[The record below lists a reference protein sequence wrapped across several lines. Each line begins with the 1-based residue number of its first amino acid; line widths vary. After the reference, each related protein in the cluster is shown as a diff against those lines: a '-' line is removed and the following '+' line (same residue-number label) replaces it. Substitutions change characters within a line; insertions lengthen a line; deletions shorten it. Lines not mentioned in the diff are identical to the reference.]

1 MRQPDRNDFN
11 MPTIALAE
19 TEAEIARCFAVM
31 HELRPHL
38 SQDVFVAQVLR
49 QQAQGY
55 CLAYLEEAGEI
66 RATTGYR
73 VSENLVYGRFMYV
86 DDLVTRSADQG
97 SGYGS
102 ALLDW
107 LIAEA
112 RRLGCAQFHLDS
124 GVQRFGAH
132 RFYLHKGM
140 DITSHH
146 FGMRL

>member
-1 MRQPDRNDFN
+1 MS
-11 MPTIALAE
+11 TIAHAE
-19 TEAEIARCFAVM
+19 TEAEIARCYAVM

-38 SQDVFVAQVLR
+38 TQTGFVAQVLR
-49 QQAQGY
+49 QQGQGY
-55 CLAYLEEAGEI
+55 RLAYLESDGEV
-66 RATTGYR
+66 RSAAGYR

-86 DDLVTRSADQG
+86 DDLVTRCVDQG
-97 SGYGS
+97 SGHGS

-107 LIAEA
+107 LITEA
-112 RRLGCAQFHLDS
+112 RRRECLQFHLDS